1 MSYYNLKL
9 SENPTFCEVCKF
21 SQEYVEFVNSDDS
34 DEVMVLSGT
43 RLKHVEQLIEFV
55 KRETGVSLNLMTC
68 VDLIY
73 VLAAPQKTNDE
84 SYCRSFLISEARVRM
99 GQMSVM

>member
-21 SQEYVEFVNSDDS
+21 SQEYVDFVNSDDG
-34 DEVMVLSGT
+34 DERMVLSGT
-43 RLKHVEQLIEFV
+43 KLKHVEQLIDFI
-55 KRETGVSLNLMTC
+55 KKETGISLNLMTC

-73 VLAAPQKTNDE
+73 NLAEPQKTNDE
-84 SYCRSFLISEARVRM
+84 SFCRSFLISEARARLATAHV
-99 GQMSVM
+99 